1 MRYSVI
7 SSIPGRVRLD
17 LHGKIP
23 EAHAVAI
30 EELLGKQC
38 FVAKCVVYPRIGAV
52 AVCYRS
58 TAALSLDEARQA
70 LLREVGQLQRTQI
83 ERWKP
88 EDSLALAPR
97 LRHLF
102 SALANMTLWYFCRS
116 IFLPQPVKMVLR
128 ALHAI
133 PFFPCGVGI
142 APRASA

>member
-1 MRYSVI
+1 MRTGQGGVGEPDYALFRNKQHARACS
-7 SSIPGRVRLD
+7 PGPAR
-17 LHGKIP
+17 KIP

-52 AVCYRS
+52 AVCYRA

-97 LRHLF
+97 PRHLF

-116 IFLPQPVKMVLR
+116 IFCR
-128 ALHAI
+128 N
-133 PFFPCGVGI
+133 
-142 APRASA
+142 R

>member
-1 MRYSVI
+1 MRYSVR

-52 AVCYRS
+52 AVRYRA

-97 LRHLF
+97 PRHLF
-102 SALANMTLWYFCRS
+102 SVLANMTLWYFCRS
-116 IFLPQPVKMVLR
+116 IFCR
-128 ALHAI
+128 N
-133 PFFPCGVGI
+133 
-142 APRASA
+142 R